1 MKKEAT
7 IEQENREDYSARLD
21 NRQPTETSENRGF
34 VLVSVF
40 APDYIRDEYDYEY
53 KEFIEWYKAGE
64 ELDSILDSLRNYD
77 AVDCR
82 ISLAEYSEPK
92 QDIEHIEQ
100 IRTLIVYIPHS
111 EKFYYSTAEEARDA
125 LLGIFR
131 KHRIPFPNEIQYV
144 INGYYVKWNFE
155 KGFSGSKILLWKWLQ
170 ITLHEKLAAGLG
182 TDVTVCEDATAM
194 LYASGF
200 RNSDYVEFDL
210 SEKVITIY
218 RNEEE
223 YSSPLEFVRGLPLT
237 IGEIESYRSIKKFPS
252 RVKINFAQKN
262 STRERGKFHVF

>member
-1 MKKEAT
+1 MRKKERS
-7 IEQENREDYSARLD
+7 EQENYHSDSARLSCH
-21 NRQPTETSENRGF
+21 QLAETSENSGLILISVLASDYVKDESEYENREF
-34 VLVSVF
+34 V
-40 APDYIRDEYDYEY
+40 
-53 KEFIEWYKAGE
+53 EWYKAGE

-100 IRTLIVYIPHS
+100 IRMLIVYIPHS

-125 LLGIFR
+125 LLGVFR